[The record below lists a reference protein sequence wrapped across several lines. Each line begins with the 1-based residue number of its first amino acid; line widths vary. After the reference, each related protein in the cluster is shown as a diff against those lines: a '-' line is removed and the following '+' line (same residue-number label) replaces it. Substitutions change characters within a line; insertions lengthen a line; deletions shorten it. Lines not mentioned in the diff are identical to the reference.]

1 MTTTKTTLL
10 AGSLMFAVALTS
22 TASTILNF
30 DSVPVSSGAGVDATA
45 YLATFGI
52 TLSNV
57 TAGPSGAVEIYSDTF
72 ITYEGASS
80 PHNFLMQNGAGA
92 PNGLTYTLNFS
103 TALTSLSFVR
113 IAQTSPNAVAQW
125 TATAF
130 AGVTALGSVSEN
142 FFSGTEPAQTYSLFA
157 GSSSGITSLQITAN
171 GGGFAGVPSLPMD
184 DLTLNQ
190 VVPEPST
197 SVLILGAAAAC
208 ALCGRKRL
216 TV

>member
-1 MTTTKTTLL
+1 MTTIKTTLL
-10 AGSLMFAVALTS
+10 AGSFMFVAALTS
-22 TASTILNF
+22 TATTILNF
-30 DSVPVSSGAGVDATA
+30 DSVPISSGAGVDATS
-45 YLATFGI
+45 YLASFGI

-57 TAGPSGAVEIYSDTF
+57 TPGPSGAVQIYSDQF

-80 PHNFLMQNGAGA
+80 PHNFLMQNGGGA

-113 IAQTSPNAVAQW
+113 IAQTAPNAVAQW

-130 AGVTALGSVSEN
+130 AGFTAVGSVGEN
-142 FFSGTEPAQTYSLFA
+142 SFSGTEPAQTYSLFA
-157 GSSSGITSLQITAN
+157 GSSSGITSLEITAN

-190 VVPEPST
+190 VPEPST
-197 SVLILGAAAAC
+197 FVLILGAAAAC

-216 TV
+216 TA